1 MVKVI
6 HYLFGFNN
14 IEKPLLMNQKAV
26 IKDIKIAFATVV
38 FAYLVSLYF
47 NLAERFSQWLEPY
60 EHLQLDEIPL
70 ALFVLAVMSAWFSY
84 RRMGEL
90 AAEITRRT
98 KAEHDLEKLL
108 EENQSL
114 ARYAMQAQEDERRHI
129 AREIHD
135 DMAQY
140 LTAVRMDA
148 LTVQKSAPNELVEYA
163 TLRIANNTEHI
174 QKAARALIH
183 RLRPA
188 ALDALGLIG
197 AVEQLTEEWEPHH
210 PDTQCALSI
219 DESCQSL
226 DERINIVAYRIV
238 QEAMTN
244 IARYAKAQSVNINIG
259 VSTITRQATLCIEV
273 RDNGIGFDAGVL
285 GKGVGIIGMRER
297 VKSVGG
303 TFNLLTSENS
313 GVLITVKIP
322 VTD

>member
-188 ALDALGLIG
+188 ALDALGLI
-197 AVEQLTEEWEPHH
+197 
-210 PDTQCALSI
+210 
-219 DESCQSL
+219 